1 MDKKKLCLALY
12 SGSVDKLTAAG
23 VIVSGAA
30 SEDMSIEI
38 YVLFQGARA
47 FKKDIGDDVS
57 KLEMSENA
65 DWKEDFLASLTRL
78 NVKSWVA
85 FFREAKS
92 IADVKIHICGLAGKI
107 WHGDNIED
115 FIDIVDDFSG
125 ISAYIQS
132 AQEADLHML
141 I

>member
-65 DWKEDFLASLTRL
+65 DCKEDFLASLTRL
-78 NVKSWVA
+78 NVKSCW
-85 FFREAKS
+85 
-92 IADVKIHICGLAGKI
+92 
-107 WHGDNIED
+107 
-115 FIDIVDDFSG
+115 G
-125 ISAYIQS
+125 INCKYRF
-132 AQEADLHML
+132 
-141 I
+141 

>member
-1 MDKKKLCLALY
+1 M
-12 SGSVDKLTAAG
+12 
-23 VIVSGAA
+23 SGAA

-65 DWKEDFLASLTRL
+65 DCKEDFLASLTRL